1 MAKSRGKQNTEPT
14 QAPKGIEAPN
24 VLAIPEGIAECL
36 KELAEHPPAECPPAD
51 SGQTKKREGQALS
64 GISPEREIA
73 YRPEFCQALVAH
85 FSVLKTDSQGKVIGI
100 PSFVSFGDSIG
111 VSPDTVAAW
120 RKKYPAFASACRHA
134 EALLKA
140 MLIDCALCERVN
152 VTAAKFLLSSLFDL
166 SEEKAPAAAPPAL
179 SSEDR
184 ALLSNL
190 WERLN
195 RGSLPPSGAD

>member
-1 MAKSRGKQNTEPT
+1 M
-14 QAPKGIEAPN
+14 QAPP
-24 VLAIPEGIAECL
+24 
-36 KELAEHPPAECPPAD
+36 D
-51 SGQTKKREGQALS
+51 
-64 GISPEREIA
+64 REIA

-120 RKKYPAFASACRHA
+120 RKNYPAFASACRHA

-179 SSEDR
+179 DAEDR